1 MHVLLS
7 LFLSLYTCP
16 DLYDI
21 DICLSCFLWG
31 DYCIEP
37 LFSKVCMLN
46 FISVLE
52 ECRKWRHD
60 IQHNDI
66 HLK

>member
-1 MHVLLS
+1 L
-7 LFLSLYTCP
+7 
-16 DLYDI
+16 
-21 DICLSCFLWG
+21 
-31 DYCIEP
+31 
-37 LFSKVCMLN
+37 SKVCMLN